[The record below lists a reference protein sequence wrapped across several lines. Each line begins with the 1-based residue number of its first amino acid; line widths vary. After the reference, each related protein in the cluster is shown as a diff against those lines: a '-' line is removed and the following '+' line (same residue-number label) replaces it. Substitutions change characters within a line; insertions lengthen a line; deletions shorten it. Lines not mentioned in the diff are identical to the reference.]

1 MNFRINPT
9 TKGGTKM
16 DKIIFF
22 TIIGSMS
29 GAGRSYFLLIEN
41 PPKYSMTAIAITVSL
56 IWLGGLI
63 GIIAGK

>member
-1 MNFRINPT
+1 
-9 TKGGTKM
+9 M